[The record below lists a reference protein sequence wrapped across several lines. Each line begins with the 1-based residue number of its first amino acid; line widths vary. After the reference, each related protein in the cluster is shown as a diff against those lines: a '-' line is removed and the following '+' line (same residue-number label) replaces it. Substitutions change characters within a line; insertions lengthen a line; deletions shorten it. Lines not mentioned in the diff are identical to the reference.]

1 MGVTCCCG
9 RVLLPRPPQQAAA
22 SEECWLTVALSV
34 SQGGSPLPERSGDCE
49 ETGEMPPD
57 TPSATTPASAPATAP
72 SNTQTATNNVPKSR
86 SMVVSLTPPRERE
99 TWAKK
104 AEFLLAVVGFAVDLG
119 NVWRFPYICY
129 QNGGGAFLI
138 PYCVMLLFGGLP
150 LFFMELALGQYH
162 RCGCLTLWKRI
173 CPALKGVGYAIC
185 MIDIYM
191 GMYYNTIIG
200 WAVYYLVASLASIN
214 SVLPWTSCDNEWNTP
229 LCTPVTSPQINPNSS
244 TPAKEFFERN
254 VLEQHKSNGLDNM
267 GPIKPSLALCVF
279 GVFVLVY
286 FSLWKGVRSAGK
298 VVWVTALAPYVVLL
312 ILLARG
318 VTLPGATEG
327 IRYYLTPEWHKL
339 QNSKV
344 WIDAASQIFFSLGP
358 GFGTLLALS
367 SYNKFNNNCYRDAII
382 TSSINCL
389 TSFLAGFVIFSVL
402 GYMAHVQNKS
412 IEEVGL
418 EGPGLVFIVYPEA
431 IATMTGSVFWA
442 IIFFLM
448 LITLGLDSTFGGL
461 EAVTTALCDEYP
473 RVLGRH
479 RELFVAGLLV
489 FIYICALPT
498 TTYGGVYLVDLLN
511 VYGPGLAILF
521 VVFAE
526 AAGVCWVYG
535 VDRFSEDVR
544 TMLGH
549 KPGWFWRACWSY
561 ISPVFLLVLF
571 VFSVLAHQEM
581 LGGEYSYPPW
591 SITVGWIMTA
601 TTVSLIPLYILYM
614 LIITPGNCITNLS
627 ESQLES
633 VARWL
638 SCNGEVWGMGPT
650 AVFASAAALFLFN
663 ELQATIFVAGDH
675 AHVSHLEKTLVF
687 SMVVGML
694 ALMVHLWV
702 CSMRFFQY
710 YLETLIRD
718 SPNILLE
725 MTTAGFLGKSELVPL
740 GPLTRFLK
748 TQQPQIHITMCWFL
762 ALCYADY
769 VRKHYCTRFNMP
781 YLEQWQAELHDRASR
796 GVHQTIQKVNSFVGA
811 LHSRLR
817 GYTQPAQPADNH
829 T

>member
-1 MGVTCCCG
+1 M
-9 RVLLPRPPQQAAA
+9 PA
-22 SEECWLTVALSV
+22 
-34 SQGGSPLPERSGDCE
+34 
-49 ETGEMPPD
+49 PPD
-57 TPSATTPASAPATAP
+57 APTAPAPDPASAPAPA
-72 SNTQTATNNVPKSR
+72 SASVSANTPTPQQPVHNSHKTR
-86 SMVVSLTPPRERE
+86 SMVVSLTPERQRE

-150 LFFMELALGQYH
+150 LFFLELALGQYH

-200 WAVYYLVASLASIN
+200 WAVYYLIASLASIN

-229 LCTPVTSPQINPNSS
+229 LCMPVTSPQINPNAT

-254 VLEQHKSNGLDNM
+254 VLEQQRSNGLDDM

-339 QNSKV
+339 QNTKV

-367 SYNKFNNNCYRDAII
+367 SYNKFHNNCYRDALI

-473 RVLGRH
+473 RALGRH
-479 RELFVAGLLV
+479 RELFVAGLLL

-535 VDRFSEDVR
+535 VNRFSEDVR

-549 KPGWFWRACWSY
+549 TPGWFWRACWSY

-571 VFSVLAHQEM
+571 VFSVLAHEEM
-581 LGGEYSYPPW
+581 LGSNDYVYPRW
-591 SITVGWIMTA
+591 SIHVGWLMTG
-601 TTVSLIPLYILYM
+601 TTVSCIPLYMLYKF
-614 LIITPGNCITNLS
+614 IITPGSFVNRVKTMIRPVETS
-627 ESQLES
+627 IP
-633 VARWL
+633 
-638 SCNGEVWGMGPT
+638 PT
-650 AVFASAAALFLFN
+650 
-663 ELQATIFVAGDH
+663 DH
-675 AHVSHLEKTLVF
+675 ALSSL
-687 SMVVGML
+687 
-694 ALMVHLWV
+694 
-702 CSMRFFQY
+702 
-710 YLETLIRD
+710 
-718 SPNILLE
+718 
-725 MTTAGFLGKSELVPL
+725 
-740 GPLTRFLK
+740 
-748 TQQPQIHITMCWFL
+748 
-762 ALCYADY
+762 
-769 VRKHYCTRFNMP
+769 
-781 YLEQWQAELHDRASR
+781 
-796 GVHQTIQKVNSFVGA
+796 
-811 LHSRLR
+811 
-817 GYTQPAQPADNH
+817 
-829 T
+829 

>member
-1 MGVTCCCG
+1 MPDAPPA
-9 RVLLPRPPQQAAA
+9 LPAPPAA
-22 SEECWLTVALSV
+22 
-34 SQGGSPLPERSGDCE
+34 
-49 ETGEMPPD
+49 PPD
-57 TPSATTPASAPATAP
+57 PPASAPPT
-72 SNTQTATNNVPKSR
+72 TQPQKTR
-86 SMVVSLTPPRERE
+86 SMIVSLTPERERE

-200 WAVYYLVASLASIN
+200 WAVYYLIASLASIN

-229 LCTPVTSPQINPNSS
+229 LCTPVTERQIHANAS

-254 VLEQHKSNGLDNM
+254 VLEQHRSNGLSDM
-267 GPIKPSLALCVF
+267 GPIKPSLALCVV

-286 FSLWKGVRSAGK
+286 FSLWKGVRSTGK
-298 VVWVTALAPYVVLL
+298 VVWVTALAPYAVLL

-339 QNSKV
+339 LNSKV

-367 SYNKFNNNCYRDAII
+367 SYNKFNNNCYRDALI

-473 RVLGRH
+473 RILGRH
-479 RELFVAGLLV
+479 RELFVAGLCL

-498 TTYGGVYLVDLLN
+498 TTYGGVYLVDFLN

-535 VDRFSEDVR
+535 VDRFSADVKS
-544 TMLGH
+544 MLGH
-549 KPGWFWRACWSY
+549 SPGWFWRACWSY

-571 VFSVLAHQEM
+571 VFSLLSHEDM
-581 LGGEYSYPPW
+581 LGAGDYVYPQW
-591 SITVGWIMTA
+591 SITVGWIMTG
-601 TTVSLIPLYILYM
+601 TTVSCIPLYIVYKFL
-614 LIITPGNCITNLS
+614 ITPGSFMERIRTIK
-627 ESQLES
+627 
-633 VARWL
+633 RP
-638 SCNGEVWGMGPT
+638 EVTSIPPVDT
-650 AVFASAAALFLFN
+650 
-663 ELQATIFVAGDH
+663 
-675 AHVSHLEKTLVF
+675 TL
-687 SMVVGML
+687 
-694 ALMVHLWV
+694 
-702 CSMRFFQY
+702 CS
-710 YLETLIRD
+710 L
-718 SPNILLE
+718 
-725 MTTAGFLGKSELVPL
+725 
-740 GPLTRFLK
+740 
-748 TQQPQIHITMCWFL
+748 
-762 ALCYADY
+762 
-769 VRKHYCTRFNMP
+769 
-781 YLEQWQAELHDRASR
+781 
-796 GVHQTIQKVNSFVGA
+796 
-811 LHSRLR
+811 
-817 GYTQPAQPADNH
+817 
-829 T
+829 